1 MAKVLDASE
10 VDFSRRHQDRWFQSD
25 WLNGEPWLLESGSDF
40 NAKGETIRTRLY
52 SEAAAQGMSARVKIL
67 GNGDVIF
74 QAYQPTPEEME
85 RKRQSAAKRAET
97 RAANAANGSGKKS
110 KKSAE

>member
-1 MAKVLDASE
+1 MAKVLDATE
-10 VDFSRRHQDRWFQSD
+10 VDFSRRHADRWFQSD
-25 WLNGEPWLLESGSDF
+25 WLNGEPWLLESGADF
-40 NAKGETIRTRLY
+40 QAKGETIRTRLY

-85 RKRQSAAKRAET
+85 RKRQASEKRSAT
-97 RAANAANGSGKKS
+97 RAANAANGTGKRA
-110 KKSAE
+110 KKTA